1 MNSKSIANIISQQLL
16 KLGFIVHRYN
26 SKTTSSVYLKLDYG
40 VCCGIRIAD
49 HNGKKKYHYRFNVY
63 KDYKGDKIIVRD
75 NLVSYFFTFDEIPEL
90 IKQVQIE
97 KQNKISKYGLEKYK
111 LYMNEELKLNA
122 LFDRFKK
129 VSWKG

>member
-1 MNSKSIANIISQQLL
+1 MNSESIANIISQQLL

-26 SKTTSSVYLKLDYG
+26 SKTTNSIYLKLDYG

-63 KDYKGDKIIVRD
+63 KDYKGDRIILRD
-75 NLVSYFFTFDEIPEL
+75 NLISYFFTFDEIPEL

-97 KQNKISKYGLEKYK
+97 KQNKVSKYGLEKYK
-111 LYMNEELKLNA
+111 FYMNEELKQNA

-129 VSWKG
+129 VS